1 MRILLV
7 SAALLLGTTVQADNQ
22 LAADTAHVV
31 NIEETIVVTAPKENA
46 PLRQMPGSV
55 SFFSSRELNETQSTS
70 LKELSAY
77 VPNFFMPDYGSALT
91 SAVYIRGIG
100 SRINT
105 PAVGLYVDNVAYA
118 DKSAYDISF
127 LDVER
132 IDVLRGPQ
140 ATLYGRNTMGG
151 LIRVFTRNPFRH
163 PGTDVRMGFSSRDM
177 GHTFSASHHQRVS
190 RTTAF
195 SLGGFYRSK
204 RGMFKNTWRNEYA
217 DQKEAGGGRGRLI
230 WMPSERWRLDFST
243 DYSYTD
249 EGGYAYR
256 YLGATDPAEEI
267 HAEHIGTI
275 FANQPSYYRRSLFNS
290 SLNASY
296 TGQQFELSSITAFQN
311 LHDNMTLDQDFTCDD
326 LFRLTQKQRGNT
338 WSEELTAKSKG
349 YDRHWDWVSG
359 LYAMQQRMHTQS
371 PVSLTETF
379 MQSALSEANTYMG
392 QMRMGIDMTM
402 RQSPFVADGRF
413 ETPVTDMAL
422 FHQSTFHHLLGVEGL
437 DISAGL
443 RVEHERTKLE
453 YDYGGTLD
461 YDLTIRTMGP
471 TELNGL
477 SDRSYFQGKLKHHTT
492 QLLPKAT
499 LSYRLDGENNLY
511 ASWSKGYRSGGFN
524 VQMFGDLVQA
534 ELRSQMMGHVRPVI
548 ETTLNHPSMA
558 QMPEHVKVMILN
570 RLSYPTG
577 NVAGTYYKPEYS
589 YNYEIGGHFS
599 LWQRKVQAD
608 MAAFYMDIHDQQ
620 ISKFVTSD
628 LGRAMINAGRGRSVG
643 AEITLNGSALNNR
656 LIWNAAYGYTHST
669 FRRYETGEKNT
680 DGTAVDYKGNRVPFV
695 PSHQFATGISWRQ
708 PLPVGAFA
716 KGLLFGI
723 SCTGAGHIYWN
734 EENTLKQP
742 FYALLN
748 AHAGIDFGPAQV
760 EIWGKNLTDT
770 HYDTFAFTSQAS
782 TRELKFAQQGR
793 PLQFGVDLK
802 IHF

>member
-1 MRILLV
+1 MRKQLLG
-7 SAALLLGTTVQADNQ
+7 AALLLGGTLQADN
-22 LAADTAHVV
+22 LLPADTARVV
-31 NIEETIVVTAPKENA
+31 SIEEAIVVTAPKENT

-55 SFFSSRELNETQSTS
+55 SFFSSRELNETHSTS

-77 VPNFFMPDYGSALT
+77 VPNFFMPDYGSSLT

-151 LIRVFTRNPFRH
+151 LIRVFTRNPFRR
-163 PGTDVRMGFSSRDM
+163 PGTEVRMGFSSRDL
-177 GHTFSASHHQRVS
+177 GHTFSASHHQRIN

-195 SLGGFYRSK
+195 SLGGFYQGR
-204 RGMFKNTWRNEYA
+204 RGMYKNTTRNEYA
-217 DQKEAGGGRGRLI
+217 DPKEAGGGRGRLI
-230 WMPSERWRLDFST
+230 WLPSERWRLDFST

-256 YLGATDPAEEI
+256 YLGAVDPTEETRP
-267 HAEHIGTI
+267 EHIGSI
-275 FANQPSYYRRSLFNS
+275 FANQPSFYRRSLFNS
-290 SLNASY
+290 SLNIGY
-296 TGQQFELSSITAFQN
+296 TGRQFELSSITAFQN
-311 LHDNMTLDQDFTCDD
+311 LHDNMTLDQDFTSDD

-349 YDRHWDWVSG
+349 PDRRWDWVSG
-359 LYAMQQRMHTQS
+359 LYAMHQRMHTQS

-379 MQSALSEANTYMG
+379 MKSALNEANRHMEP
-392 QMRMGIDMTM
+392 MRMGIDLTL

-413 ETPVTDMAL
+413 ETPVTDLAL
-422 FHQSTFHHLLGVEGL
+422 FHQSTFRNLLGVEGL
-437 DISAGL
+437 DLSAGL

-453 YDYGGTLD
+453 YAYGGTLD
-461 YDLTIRTMGP
+461 YDLSIRTMGTTP
-471 TELNGL
+471 LNDL
-477 SDRSYFQGKLKHHTT
+477 SDRSHLLGDLTRHTT
-492 QLLPKAT
+492 QLLPKAA
-499 LSYRLDGENNLY
+499 LHYRMDGENNIY

-534 ELRSQMMGHVRPVI
+534 DLRSQMMGHVRPVI
-548 ETTLNHPSMA
+548 ETALNHPALS
-558 QMPEHVKVMILN
+558 QMPEAVKQMILG
-570 RLSYPTG
+570 RLTYPQG
-577 NVAGTYYKPEYS
+577 DVAGTYYKPEYS

-599 LWQRKVQAD
+599 LWQRKVQID
-608 MAAFYMDIHDQQ
+608 LAAFYMDVHDQQ
-620 ISKFVTSD
+620 ISKFVASD
-628 LGRAMINAGRGRSVG
+628 LGRAMINAGRGRSTG
-643 AEITLNGSALNNR
+643 AEITLNGSLLDNR
-656 LIWNAAYGYTHST
+656 LAWNAAYGYTHST
-669 FRRYETGEKNT
+669 FRRYETGERNA

-695 PSHQFATGISWRQ
+695 PSHQFATGLSWRQ
-708 PLPVGAFA
+708 PLAKGAFA
-716 KGLLFGI
+716 KGLLFGV
-723 SCTGAGHIYWN
+723 SCTGAGQIYWN

-748 AHAGIDFGPAQV
+748 AHVGIDFGPAQV
-760 EIWGKNLTDT
+760 EVWGKNLTDT
-770 HYDTFAFTSQAS
+770 RYDTFAFTSQAS